1 MAPLVG
7 QDIPRR
13 TGTDDAGSPSAFGL
27 PAGAEEIR
35 ARGLL
40 ANVELFEWMGIAA
53 SVAAAWIFFVYGRRL
68 DELVGVPHYHWQVV
82 WMISG
87 IYLHFVPWALLVGTV
102 LLVAWW
108 KLSGAQQG
116 KRLTSYLFA
125 VRVFFAYCL
134 LLIVFRIVN
143 FYVPVL
149 HPGIQD
155 PVLQRMDSTLFG
167 GRQVGEWLQPL
178 VHPWLTHLLTGA
190 YVSWFWLLFATVAL
204 LITARKR
211 AVSEYVFASLLTF
224 YIGYVCYVMVP
235 VIGPGYTY
243 HFAVPV
249 GDIAPQ
255 FTLNRLTV
263 ARDCFPSLHTALSV
277 LMVIYVWR
285 YRRPW
290 AVLYIPLACLIIFA
304 TLYLRFH
311 YGSDDIAG
319 AVLGVA
325 ISVMAPK
332 LHNAWLRWRVR
343 RATRM
348 CQSTDAGNSEAVSA
362 Y

>member
-1 MAPLVG
+1 MKSLVEKDVLRLKG
-7 QDIPRR
+7 SDADSLLTTSSPV
-13 TGTDDAGSPSAFGL
+13 GTEDT
-27 PAGAEEIR
+27 R
-35 ARGLL
+35 VRGVL
-40 ANVELFEWMGIAA
+40 ANVELFEWIGIAA
-53 SVAAAWIFFVYGRRL
+53 SVAAAWIFFTYGRRL
-68 DELVGVPHYHWQVV
+68 DELVGIPNYHWQVV

-87 IYLHFVPWALLVGTV
+87 IYLHFVPWALLIGTV
-102 LLVAWW
+102 LLIVWW
-108 KLSGAQQG
+108 KFSGVQQG
-116 KRLTSYLFA
+116 KRLTRYLFA
-125 VRVFFAYCL
+125 VRVFLAYCV

-149 HPGIQD
+149 HPGIED
-155 PVLQRMDSTLFG
+155 ALLQRMDSTLFG

-178 VHPWLTHLLTGA
+178 VRPWLTHLLTGA
-190 YVSWFWLLFATVAL
+190 YVSWFWLLFATIAL
-204 LITARKR
+204 LITESKQ
-211 AVSEYVFASLLTF
+211 AVSEYVFASLLAF

-235 VIGPGYTY
+235 VIGPGYTF

-263 ARDCFPSLHTALSV
+263 PRDCFPSLHTALSV

-290 AVLYIPLACLIIFA
+290 AALYIPLAVLIIFA

-311 YGSDDIAG
+311 YGCDDIAG
-319 AVLGVA
+319 AALGVA
-325 ISVMAPK
+325 IAIIAPK
-332 LHNAWLRWRVR
+332 LHGAWLRWRAR
-343 RATRM
+343 HTTRM
-348 CQSTDAGNSEAVSA
+348 CRSADSGNSEAVSA